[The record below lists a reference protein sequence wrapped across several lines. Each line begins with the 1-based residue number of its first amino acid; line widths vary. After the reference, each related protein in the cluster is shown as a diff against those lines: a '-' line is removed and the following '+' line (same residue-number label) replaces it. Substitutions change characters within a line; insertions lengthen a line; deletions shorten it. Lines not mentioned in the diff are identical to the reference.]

1 MERSKLKGKEK
12 GWKCSSPSLKLKA
25 PRRRVGTCP
34 EERIQV
40 SAPAVSRAG
49 TNEANLASADCFRA
63 MEESRFL
70 AWSRKRA
77 SRIRIEVNNFEK

>member
-1 MERSKLKGKEK
+1 M
-12 GWKCSSPSLKLKA
+12 
-25 PRRRVGTCP
+25 
-34 EERIQV
+34 

-77 SRIRIEVNNFEK
+77 SRILVFLSFWLCFLVDCKLSLLVLLLVCLHACSPSKTHFAA